1 VGKQEQEGSLLLDRY
16 KILKDYAGPIDIKY
30 LSKEELKEL
39 AQEVRDY
46 IIRVASKNGGHVAP
60 GLGTVELTIA
70 LLRVFD
76 PPEDVI
82 VWDIGHQAYPW
93 KILTDRKESFP
104 TLRKHKGI
112 SGFLRREESLYDA
125 FGAGH
130 SSTSISAALGFRVG
144 KDLKSEEGWTVAVIG
159 DGAMTAG
166 MAFEALNN
174 AGHIRPD
181 RFIVI
186 LNDNE
191 MSISP
196 NIGAIS
202 TYLNKL
208 ISGHFVQETRQK
220 IKALLQHVGDTPLR
234 IMKLTEEFMKGLI
247 SPGVIFEE
255 LGFNYIGVIDGHDIE
270 ALETTLKN
278 SKDIKGPVLIHV
290 LTKKGKGYRPAEEN
304 PVKWH
309 GVAPYKIESGEI
321 IKKSSL
327 PTWTSVFGNAVVEL
341 AEMDERIV
349 VITPAM
355 REGSG
360 LAKFAERFPERFFDV
375 GIAEQHAATFAA
387 GLACEGMKPIAAY
400 YSTFLQR
407 AYDQVI
413 HDIALQNLPV
423 SFAIDRAGLV
433 GDDGPTHH
441 GVFDLSFL
449 RCIPNLVI
457 SAPKDEQELRDLLYT
472 AVKSGRPFAVR
483 YPRGTARG
491 VSTGG
496 FNLIDIGSWEELLPG
511 EDLLILAVGS
521 PVYDA
526 LRAAEELRKEGIR
539 AGVVNAR
546 FVKPLDEKLLTELA
560 HRYEVFITVEDNTV
574 VGGFGT
580 AVLEFLASRGILK
593 RVITLGVPDVFIEH
607 GAQSILRAQ
616 VGIDS
621 EGIKRAALEHFLKR
635 QA

>member
-1 VGKQEQEGSLLLDRY
+1 MLDRY

-30 LSKEELKEL
+30 LSPDELGEL

-46 IIRVASKNGGHVAP
+46 IIRVASQNGGHVAP

-76 PPEDVI
+76 PPKDVI

-104 TLRKHKGI
+104 TLRKHRGI

-144 KDLKSEEGWTVAVIG
+144 KDLKKEEGWTVAVIG

-220 IKALLQHVGDTPLR
+220 IKSLLQHMGDTPLR

-278 SKDIKGPVLIHV
+278 AKDIKGPVLIHV
-290 LTKKGKGYRPAEEN
+290 LTKKGKGYKPAEEN

-327 PTWTSVFGNAVVEL
+327 PTWTSIFGDAIVEL
-341 AEMDERIV
+341 AQMDERIV

-360 LAKFAERFPERFFDV
+360 LAKFAQMFPDRFFDV

-387 GLACEGMKPIAAY
+387 GLACEGLKPVAAY

-423 SFAIDRAGLV
+423 TFAIDRAGLV

-449 RCIPNLVI
+449 RCVPNLVI
-457 SAPKDEQELRDLLYT
+457 SAPKDDQELRDLLYT
-472 AVKSGRPFAVR
+472 AVNSNSPFALR
-483 YPRGTARG
+483 YPRGVARG
-491 VSTGG
+491 IEVQG
-496 FNLIDIGSWEELLPG
+496 FRLIEIGSWEELIPG
-511 EDLLILAVGS
+511 EDVAILAVGN

-526 LRAAEELRKEGIR
+526 LKASEELRKEGIR
-539 AGVVNAR
+539 VGVINAR
-546 FVKPLDEKLLTELA
+546 FVKPLDEELLLDIVN
-560 HRYEVFITVEDNTV
+560 RYELLITVEDNAV
-574 VGGFGT
+574 AGGFGS
-580 AVLEFLASRGILK
+580 AVLEFLSQKGILK
-593 RVITLGVPDVFIEH
+593 SVINLGIPDRFIEH
-607 GAQSILRAQ
+607 GAQPILRAE

-621 EGIKRAALEHFLKR
+621 ESIREAVIEHLLKR
-635 QA
+635 QT